1 MFDAVGPL
9 GSAKEICGCWVF
21 EVGGR
26 NPVGFV
32 PGSGDIVDID
42 VASLVDA
49 DAKGRA
55 VAAVLGTEP
64 RELLTAMLS
73 PVTRQ
78 LAIPHKFT
86 AEGAAE

>member
-1 MFDAVGPL
+1 M
-9 GSAKEICGCWVF
+9 F
-21 EVGGR
+21 EVDGR

-32 PGSGDIVDID
+32 PGTGDIVDID
-42 VASLVDA
+42 VSSLVDA

-78 LAIPHKFT
+78 LAIPRRFT
-86 AEGAAE
+86 AEGALE

>member
-1 MFDAVGPL
+1 M
-9 GSAKEICGCWVF
+9 
-21 EVGGR
+21 
-26 NPVGFV
+26 GFV
-32 PGSGDIVDID
+32 PGSGDVVDID

-55 VAAVLGTEP
+55 VAAVLNAEP

-78 LAIPHKFT
+78 LAVPHRFT
-86 AEGAAE
+86 AEGAAK

>member
-1 MFDAVGPL
+1 M
-9 GSAKEICGCWVF
+9 
-21 EVGGR
+21 
-26 NPVGFV
+26 GFV
-32 PGSGDIVDID
+32 PGSGDIVEID

-49 DAKGRA
+49 DAKGKA

-78 LAIPHKFT
+78 LAVPHRFT